1 MEAIIFTKE
10 QFTELITKLDV
21 IQSQLTL
28 KADPKKE
35 TFIDNQELLQL
46 MKISKISQ
54 NKKNFLQLLDNTTY
68 KTRNVCTLGHR
79 GFTQ

>member
-35 TFIDNQELLQL
+35 TFIDNQELLHPT
-46 MKISKISQ
+46 KISKRTPQPWRDEAKI
-54 NKKNFLQLLDNTTY
+54 
-68 KTRNVCTLGHR
+68 
-79 GFTQ
+79 